1 MKNECEQ
8 KSKKKKEKGKWKK
21 MSAFIIGTYAS
32 TSSWESVIK
41 QIIWEPIS
49 FDCTAAFRTYR
60 LIILEPVETT
70 SFNSLKSHRHLIRKE
85 SNGRVLFM
93 YSCTVFKGHGNE
105 GEKAWK

>member
-1 MKNECEQ
+1 
-8 KSKKKKEKGKWKK
+8 
-21 MSAFIIGTYAS
+21 MSVFIIGTYAS
-32 TSSWESVIK
+32 TSSCESVIK